1 MKKLTSYFTKFE
13 LALWFSSVAV
23 IIASYIIFGVE
34 NYFTLAASL
43 AGTAMLILN
52 AKGNPLGQALAI
64 VFSIMYAVI
73 SFSYAYYGEMITYLG
88 MTAPMAALSLV
99 SWLRN
104 PFKGKK
110 SEVTVNRPG
119 KKEIA
124 LMLILSAVVT
134 AAFCYILKSLS
145 TANLEISTAS
155 ITTSF
160 IAAYLTARRSPYF
173 GLAYAS
179 NDVVLIV
186 MWIMAALENPSYFS
200 VVICFVVFLF
210 NDIYGFVNWK
220 RMRKKQS
227 AEMRKKQSAV

>member
-1 MKKLTSYFTKFE
+1 MGDVMKKLTGYFTRFE
-13 LALWFSSVAV
+13 LALWFSSMAA
-23 IIASYIIFGVE
+23 IIAAYLIFGSG
-34 NYFTLAASL
+34 NYFTLTASL
-43 AGTAMLILN
+43 VGTGMLIFN
-52 AKGNPLGQALAI
+52 AKGNPAGQVLAI
-64 VFSIMYAVI
+64 IFSVMYAVV
-73 SFSYAYYGEMITYLG
+73 SYTYAYYGEMITYLG

-110 SEVTVNRPG
+110 SEVTVNKLG

-124 LMLILSAVVT
+124 LMLVLAAAVTIVFYFIMR
-134 AAFCYILKSLS
+134 ALS

-160 IAAYLTARRSPYF
+160 AAAYLTARRSPYF
-173 GLAYAS
+173 GLAYAA

-186 MWIMAALENPSYFS
+186 MWIMATHENPSYFS
-200 VVICFVVFLF
+200 VIICFIVFLF

-227 AEMRKKQSAV
+227 DCI